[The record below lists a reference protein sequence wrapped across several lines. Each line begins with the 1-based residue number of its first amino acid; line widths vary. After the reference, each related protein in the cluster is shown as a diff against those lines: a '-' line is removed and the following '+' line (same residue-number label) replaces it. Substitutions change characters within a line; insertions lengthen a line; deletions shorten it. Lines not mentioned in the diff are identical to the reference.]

1 MSKTTV
7 LVEDLLDRLE
17 ALDQRYQKEQQLYNI
32 AGIVLS
38 LLDIIFGLLSLF
50 YSALLITA
58 VVASVLCGTVWGA
71 RTVQVMKIRQLIQN
85 LKILAIP
92 GFVYIATRKKR
103 GDLFMNIKIKNW
115 IVAGLDLAALVFAI
129 VMVFI
134 EPTVITSNI
143 EVVICGLGSLLGVN
157 IAIPCFNNA
166 KKSEIEVA
174 EKQAV
179 KKGKALLKQA
189 KARVKEKQTAEHQAL
204 VNAEVAHIK
213 QEQEAQAVNQTQNN

>member
-17 ALDQRYQKEQQLYNI
+17 ALDQHYQKEQKLYNI

-58 VVASVLCGTVWGA
+58 VVTSVLCGTVWGA
-71 RTVQVMKIRQLIQN
+71 RTIQVMKVSQLIKN
-85 LKILAIP
+85 LKILAIR
-92 GFVYIATRKKR
+92 GFVYIVTRRKR

-115 IVAGLDLAALVFAI
+115 IVAGLDLAALILAI

-166 KKSEIEVA
+166 KKSETEVA

>member
-17 ALDQRYQKEQQLYNI
+17 ALDQRYQKEQKLYNI
-32 AGIVLS
+32 AGIILS

-50 YSALLITA
+50 YGALLITA

-71 RTVQVMKIRQLIQN
+71 RTVQVMKIRQLIKN
-85 LKILAIP
+85 LKVLAVP

-115 IVAGLDLAALVFAI
+115 IVAGLDLAAIIFGV
-129 VMVFI
+129 VMVFV
-134 EPTVITSNI
+134 EPTIFTENI
-143 EVVICGLGSLLGVN
+143 ATTICGLGSLLGVN

-166 KKSEIEVA
+166 RKSETEVA
-174 EKQAV
+174 EKKAIKDSKAV
-179 KKGKALLKQA
+179 LKEA
-189 KARVKEKQTAEHQAL
+189 KARAKEKEAAEKKAKL
-204 VNAEVAHIK
+204 DAEVANIK
-213 QEQEAQAVNQTQNN
+213 REQEAQAVNQTQNK

>member
-17 ALDQRYQKEQQLYNI
+17 ALDQHYQKEQKLYNI

-58 VVASVLCGTVWGA
+58 VVTSVLCGTVWGT
-71 RTVQVMKIRQLIQN
+71 RTIQVMKVRQLIKN

-92 GFVYIATRKKR
+92 GFVYIVTRKKR

-166 KKSEIEVA
+166 KKSETEVA

>member
-17 ALDQRYQKEQQLYNI
+17 ALDQRYQKEQQVYNI
-32 AGIVLS
+32 AGIILS

-71 RTVQVMKIRQLIQN
+71 RTVQAMKIRQLIKN
-85 LKILAIP
+85 LKILVIP

-103 GDLFMNIKIKNW
+103 GALFMNIKIKNW
-115 IVAGLDLAALVFAI
+115 LVAGLDLAALVFAI

-166 KKSEIEVA
+166 KKSETEVA